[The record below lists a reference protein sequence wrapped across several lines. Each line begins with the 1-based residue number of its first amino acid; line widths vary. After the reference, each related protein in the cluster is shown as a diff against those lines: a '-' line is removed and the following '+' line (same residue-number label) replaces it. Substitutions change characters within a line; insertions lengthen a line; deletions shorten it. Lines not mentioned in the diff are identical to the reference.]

1 MSGEQRLSLAELL
14 EVLGG
19 DESFLDE
26 AREAGLLHED
36 DGYDEVFLPADTGER
51 VEEGNLEWIENAIT
65 DDDLNVEIE
74 RDVLTISGKRERKDE
89 KDLHGVHLERSVNAR
104 FARRFALGKEL
115 EADKI
120 EGKLQDGFLRLT
132 VPKKE
137 KALPRRIHV
146 G

>member
-1 MSGEQRLSLAELL
+1 MNHLITKFDDVDTIFNHLWRSGRPMSRQADDDSEVVLRPRVDIYETDSDFVIEAELP
-14 EVLGG
+14 GI
-19 DESFLDE
+19 
-26 AREAGLLHED
+26 AK
-36 DGYDEVFLPADTGER
+36 
-51 VEEGNLEWIENAIT
+51 
-65 DDDLNVEIE
+65 DDLNVEIE

-120 EGKLQDGFLRLT
+120 EGKLQDGILRLT

>member
-1 MSGEQRLSLAELL
+1 MNNLITKFDDVDTIFNHLWRSGLPMSRRTDDDSEVVVRPRVDVYETDSEFVIEAELPG
-14 EVLGG
+14 V
-19 DESFLDE
+19 
-26 AREAGLLHED
+26 AK
-36 DGYDEVFLPADTGER
+36 
-51 VEEGNLEWIENAIT
+51 
-65 DDDLNVEIE
+65 DDLNVEIE
-74 RDVLTISGKRERKDE
+74 RDVLTISGKRERKEE

-120 EGKLQDGFLRLT
+120 EGKLEDGVLRLT